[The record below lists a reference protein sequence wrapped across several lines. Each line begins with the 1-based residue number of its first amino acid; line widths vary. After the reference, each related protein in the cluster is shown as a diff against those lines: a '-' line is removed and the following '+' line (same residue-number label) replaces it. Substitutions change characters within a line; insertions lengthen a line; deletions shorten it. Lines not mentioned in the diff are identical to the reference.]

1 MGYNRDEVTKSLELL
16 LESLIKMVGKANQ
29 KVDHLQKRVIQL
41 EWMLKEEQLLNK
53 KKPPKNLLIIHPKA
67 KSTTQ
72 NSAHL

>member
-1 MGYNRDEVTKSLELL
+1 LGYNRDEVTKSLELL

-53 KKPPKNLLIIHPKA
+53 EKPPKNLMFIHPKA
-67 KSTTQ
+67 QS
-72 NSAHL
+72 NSARL